1 MCKDDF
7 KYLSQEFDSNVV
19 DLVKQKRF
27 LEKFEERLPIKGKF
41 YSSLTGKNM
50 VIKSMNIPLK
60 FGMDMKWKKW
70 NIIVTCT

>member
-27 LEKFEERLPIKGKF
+27 LEKFEERLPMKGKF
-41 YSSLTGKNM
+41 YSSLTGKKI